1 MIFDS
6 LKNMENYRNYPE
18 LYSVLCFLRE
28 LGPGTLPAPNTA
40 IREGTAFCNPVV
52 LTSKDEAD
60 CVYEAHRKYI
70 DLHYIVE
77 GSEKIRTA
85 DADFLKPL
93 GSYDPEKDICFFSG
107 PAVGSYVLHS
117 GDFMVCYPSDAHKAA
132 IAPEEPAGIRKI
144 VVKIKA

>member
-6 LKNMENYRNYPE
+6 IKNMENYKNYPE
-18 LYSVLCFLRE
+18 LYSVLRFLHE
-28 LGPGTLPAPNTA
+28 LESEALPAPDTV

-77 GSEKIRTA
+77 GSELIRTA
-85 DADFLKPL
+85 DPDFLEPL
-93 GSYDPEKDICFFSG
+93 GAYDPEKDIRFFSG
-107 PAVGSYVLHS
+107 SAFGSYVLNS
-117 GDFMVCYPSDAHKAA
+117 GDFMVCYPSDAHKVA
-132 IAPEEPAGIRKI
+132 IAPKEPSEIRKI